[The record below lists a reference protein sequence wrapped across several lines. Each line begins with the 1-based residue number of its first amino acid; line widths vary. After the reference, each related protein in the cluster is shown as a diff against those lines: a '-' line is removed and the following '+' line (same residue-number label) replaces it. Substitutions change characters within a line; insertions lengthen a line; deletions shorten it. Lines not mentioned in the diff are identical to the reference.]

1 MQNADTKKY
10 KTHLQNADTKK
21 APIGAFFKET

>member
-1 MQNADTKKY
+1 MQSADTKKY
-10 KTHLQNADTKK
+10 KTHLQTPDTKK